1 MNIFVLLVFIA
12 LAVIFGV
19 LSFLLKYK
27 HSEFPD
33 CSVGYR
39 DRRLMSSKEKWD
51 NANKLCGSLCFVCAV
66 VSIIV
71 PILLYLTKTGVA
83 LSITVLF
90 IWSATAIALVLVI
103 PIICSKK
110 YDRS

>member
-51 NANKLCGSLCFVCAV
+51 NGIKLCGSLGFVCAV
-66 VSIIV
+66 GSIIV
-71 PILLYLTKTGVA
+71 PILLYLTKSGGA